1 MTRAGVASSPRPASR
16 STAANERRVCC
27 VAVCVAVCV
36 RATIFVRGCSDD
48 GCWAARS
55 GALRRRAGDAVRVP
69 AERQAALREQ
79 LALQER
85 VDDSQRRCALRAG
98 TVRCPRFLARVAP
111 VATARRTLSPHARS
125 LCGVLNDVTLCSRR
139 LSLLAFVNTT
149 VLQELRRIIEESE
162 IIKCVTKCFAPASCV
177 LCFALRT
184 TRSLSGMFS
193 PPIYVI
199 FNRVFF
205 FAALLF
211 FCSRAR
217 RPFFNRED
225 DSNWPAPDRVGKQ
238 ELEIVLGDEHI
249 SFSVR

>member
-98 TVRCPRFLARVAP
+98 TVRRPRFLARVAP

-177 LCFALRT
+177 LLFCVTHDAFIVGNVFAAHICDIQSR
-184 TRSLSGMFS
+184 
-193 PPIYVI
+193 
-199 FNRVFF
+199 FF
-205 FAALLF
+205 FCGVVVLLF
-211 FCSRAR
+211 AGAATVFQQRGRLKLAG
-217 RPFFNRED
+217 
-225 DSNWPAPDRVGKQ
+225 A
-238 ELEIVLGDEHI
+238 
-249 SFSVR
+249 